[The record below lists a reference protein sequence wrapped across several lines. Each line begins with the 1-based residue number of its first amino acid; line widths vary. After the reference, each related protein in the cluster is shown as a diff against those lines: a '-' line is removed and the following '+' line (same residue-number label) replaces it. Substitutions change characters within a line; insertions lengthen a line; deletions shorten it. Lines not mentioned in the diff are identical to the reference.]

1 MIRQYTI
8 NAPWAATQNEN
19 GQPKKLN
26 VKSRAKYKS
35 TNVTKNHKASKSPVI
50 LKFLPQ
56 YSWCLAVSC
65 IVISFLLKNQTTNC
79 HF

>member
-1 MIRQYTI
+1 
-8 NAPWAATQNEN
+8 
-19 GQPKKLN
+19 
-26 VKSRAKYKS
+26 
-35 TNVTKNHKASKSPVI
+35 VI